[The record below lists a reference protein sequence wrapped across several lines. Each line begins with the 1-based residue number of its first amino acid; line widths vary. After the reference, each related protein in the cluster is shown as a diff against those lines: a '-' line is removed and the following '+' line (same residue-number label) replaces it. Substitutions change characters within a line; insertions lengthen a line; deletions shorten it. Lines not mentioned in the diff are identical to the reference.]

1 MSLSDRRTF
10 VLGLAALTGACGFEP
25 VYAPGGPATALRNSI
40 LVDPP
45 SDPVGFELVQELE
58 RRFGEPTAARYRL
71 SADIALAE
79 DSIGVTADQTISRFR
94 LRGRVDY
101 AVIDPDTD
109 QTLTTGR
116 AESFTTYSAT
126 STTVATRSARR
137 DAERRLM
144 VILADQITTRLS
156 TTAESWA

>member
-10 VLGLAALTGACGFEP
+10 VLGLAALTGACGYEP
-25 VYAPGGPATALRNSI
+25 VYGPGSPALALRNAV

-58 RRFGEPTAARYRL
+58 RRFGEPRSAAYRL
-71 SADIALAE
+71 AANIAVEE
-79 DSIGVTADQTISRFR
+79 DAIGVTADQEITRFR

-101 AVIDPDTD
+101 AVLDPATD
-109 QTLTTGR
+109 SVLTQGQ
-116 AESFTTYSAT
+116 AQSFTSYSAT
-126 STTVATRSARR
+126 STTVATRSAKR

-144 VILADQITTRLS
+144 VILADQIVTRLT
-156 TTAESWA
+156 TTAASWA

>member
-1 MSLSDRRTF
+1 MSLSDRRVF
-10 VLGLAALTGACGFEP
+10 LMGAFALGACGFEP
-25 VYAPGGPATALRNSI
+25 VYAPGSKALGLRNAV

-58 RRFGEPTAARYRL
+58 RRFGEPTTARYRL
-71 SADIALAE
+71 TANIAME
-79 DSIGVTADQTISRFR
+79 EESIGLTAEGTISRFR

-101 AVIDPDTD
+101 TVLEPGTD
-109 QTLTTGR
+109 RVLTR
-116 AESFTTYSAT
+116 AQATSFTTYSAT

-144 VILADQITTRLS
+144 VILADQMVTRLS
-156 TTAESWA
+156 STAEDWA

>member
-10 VLGLAALTGACGFEP
+10 VLGLAALTSACGFEP
-25 VYAPGGPATALRNSI
+25 VYAPGGAAVALRNTV

-45 SDPVGFELVQELE
+45 SDPVGFELVNELE
-58 RRFGEPTAARYRL
+58 RRFGEPSSVNYRL
-71 SADIALAE
+71 TANIALEE
-79 DSIGVTADQTISRFR
+79 DAIGVTADQEINRFR

-101 AVIDPDTD
+101 AVLDPATD
-109 QTLTTGR
+109 RTLTFGR
-116 AESFTTYSAT
+116 AESFTTYSAV
-126 STTVATRSARR
+126 STTVATRSAKR

-144 VILADQITTRLS
+144 VILADQIVTRLT